1 LPKVE
6 TEMAMPDPKSSKPS
20 DYVVGYRR
28 PPKATQFTA
37 GNSGNPNG
45 RPKGSKNFSTLFAE
59 ELAQTVTL
67 TENGKRKK
75 MPKQQALAKQLVN
88 KALSNDPK
96 AAALVLDQIRRSE
109 GMRDPMQEVKMN
121 MTEEKFK
128 AIARQ
133 LTEEIWSG
141 GRAQN

>member
-1 LPKVE
+1 VE
-6 TEMAMPDPKSSKPS
+6 TVLAMPDQKSSKPS

-67 TENGKRKK
+67 TENGKRRK
-75 MPKQQALAKQLVN
+75 MAKRQALAKQLVN

-109 GMRDPMQEVKMN
+109 GMRD
-121 MTEEKFK
+121 
-128 AIARQ
+128 
-133 LTEEIWSG
+133 
-141 GRAQN
+141 

>member
-1 LPKVE
+1 
-6 TEMAMPDPKSSKPS
+6 MPDPKSSKPS

-67 TENGKRKK
+67 TENGKRRK
-75 MPKQQALAKQLVN
+75 MAKRQALAKQLVN

-109 GMRDPMQEVKMN
+109 AVGGPVQQADMN
-121 MTEEKFK
+121 MTEEKFA
-128 AIARQ
+128 AIARE
-133 LTEEIWSG
+133 LAKEI
-141 GRAQN
+141 

>member
-1 LPKVE
+1 
-6 TEMAMPDPKSSKPS
+6 MAMSEEKSSKSS
-20 DYVVGYRR
+20 DYTVGYRR
-28 PPKATQFTA
+28 PPIATRFKA

-45 RPKGSKNFSTLFAE
+45 RPKGSKNFSTLFAA

-75 MPKQQALAKQLVN
+75 MAKRQALAKQLVN
-88 KALSNDPK
+88 RALSNDPK

-109 GMRDPMQEVKMN
+109 ALGSPVQQADMN
-121 MTEEKFK
+121 MTEEKFA

-133 LTEEIWSG
+133 VAKEIL
-141 GRAQN
+141 

>member
-1 LPKVE
+1 MEL
-6 TEMAMPDPKSSKPS
+6 AMPDQKCSKPS

-28 PPKATQFTA
+28 PPKPTRFTV
-37 GNSGNPNG
+37 GNSGNPKC
-45 RPKGSKNFSTLFAE
+45 RPKGSKNFSTLFVE

-75 MPKQQALAKQLVN
+75 MSKRQALAKQLVN

-109 GMRDPMQEVKMN
+109 GLAPVQR
-121 MTEEKFK
+121 
-128 AIARQ
+128 
-133 LTEEIWSG
+133 
-141 GRAQN
+141 